1 MILVLFFQGYYGKY
15 PFNSEHRKE
24 VKRDD
29 VTLPSSLSSFFQF
42 FPYILQSRLPCH
54 SEETIMLMLKGVQT
68 YVRNVVLEFDSH
80 HVGIVRHA
88 YNKRIYTQPY

>member
-29 VTLPSSLSSFFQF
+29 VTLPSSLSSFF
-42 FPYILQSRLPCH
+42 
-54 SEETIMLMLKGVQT
+54 
-68 YVRNVVLEFDSH
+68 
-80 HVGIVRHA
+80 
-88 YNKRIYTQPY
+88 